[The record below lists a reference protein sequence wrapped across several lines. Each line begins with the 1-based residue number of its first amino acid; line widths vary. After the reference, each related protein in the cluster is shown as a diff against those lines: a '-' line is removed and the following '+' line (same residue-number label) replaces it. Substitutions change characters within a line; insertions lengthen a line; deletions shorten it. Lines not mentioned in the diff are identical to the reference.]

1 MLIYAIFK
9 NSLSKSFIKQK
20 INLALNQFTNI
31 LNVNDRMNIKIKV
44 VPRKIIFSEN
54 S

>member
-1 MLIYAIFK
+1 MLYSK
-9 NSLSKSFIKQK
+9 TLSVSLLLNKK